1 MEAYVSVIAY
11 VAATDYYFTPA
22 TPPSILP
29 VPPETLFYYVLIINN
44 ENTAKTGSSNTR
56 MPLRQCF
63 TLAWECAAALRH
75 QF

>member
-1 MEAYVSVIAY
+1 MLQPSAIISP
-11 VAATDYYFTPA
+11 PA
-22 TPPSILP
+22 SILL

-56 MPLRQCF
+56 MPLRNFF
-63 TLAWECAAALRH
+63 TLAWEGAAALWH